1 MAFFVVSSRY
11 AFSQQASED
20 NMQHPKV
27 ALLSQAQSQQKMNGA
42 AATDLAAAK
51 QHQASSAPAVD
62 DESAH
67 GEDAP
72 QKESA
77 LGPSPPEQA
86 ASPDQDPNPRKEER
100 QEQQQQTLPA
110 AALPPAPKA
119 KPQPQPAAQAPQ
131 PPAAAKPRAAKP
143 KPNGEQEQA
152 RPQPPAVPPA
162 APAAATRSSAI
173 PTEDGTLTCP
183 GSPPRKRGEEGSIVY
198 WREWTEETPV
208 WSSPYKPKEG
218 EEPKYVTFEP
228 DEGGFNNVRMA
239 LEIFVL
245 FALATGRTLV
255 LPDEYP
261 MYLLGKEGVMH
272 DFDHFYDVEGWTK
285 YVDVLPMHKFLEKE
299 GLTGQLKDG
308 EMPPGN
314 ATRFDR
320 RRPLWEYIRRAT
332 DVFPVG
338 PNSHVVGID
347 LPKNFTTSE
356 ELMDYHPDFKTFSH
370 GRQLLQY
377 GPELQAKKSLH
388 FTSVMDGGNR
398 YLAHFYS
405 FLYFADP
412 QADAFMKRFV
422 RDHMHYKGEI
432 FCRAAKVV
440 DLLHAGGKD
449 KALEPYDAI
458 HIRRGDFQFTETRLE
473 AEEIFRIVEDVIVPG
488 SVVYVVTDESNATF
502 FDAVRDRYRLRFYQD
517 FHSQAGLEDM
527 NPNLAGMVEQ
537 VIASGAR
544 TYVGTYFS
552 TFTGY
557 ITRMRG
563 YLERNP
569 GYYFLKHFKDALQ
582 SPADNF
588 YASEPNFSREWPA
601 AYMGID
607 EQ

>member
-1 MAFFVVSSRY
+1 M
-11 AFSQQASED
+11 
-20 NMQHPKV
+20 HPKGV
-27 ALLSQAQSQQKMNGA
+27 LLSQAQTQQGKNS
-42 AATDLAAAK
+42 AATTDLTPAK
-51 QHQASSAPAVD
+51 QHESSSAPALD
-62 DESAH
+62 APARA
-67 GEDAP
+67 EDAV
-72 QKESA
+72 QKESE
-77 LGPSPPEQA
+77 LEPSRQEKS
-86 ASPDQDPNPRKEER
+86 ASSDQYSSPQKKER
-100 QEQQQQTLPA
+100 QEQQQPA
-110 AALPPAPKA
+110 PPAVALPPAPKA
-119 KPQPQPAAQAPQ
+119 KPQPQPPAQAPQ

-143 KPNGEQEQA
+143 KPNVAQEHA
-152 RPQPPAVPPA
+152 RPPSPPIPPLA
-162 APAAATRSSAI
+162 ATAAAASSI
-173 PTEDGTLTCP
+173 PTEDGTLLCP
-183 GSPPRKRGEEGSIVY
+183 GSPPRKRGEDGSIVY
-198 WREWTEETPV
+198 RREWTEETPV
-208 WSSPYKPKEG
+208 WSSPFKPKEG

-261 MYLLGKEGVMH
+261 MYLLGQQGVVH
-272 DFDHFYDVEGWTK
+272 DFDDFYDVERWTK

-332 DVFPVG
+332 DIFPVG
-338 PNSHVVGID
+338 PDSHVIGFN
-347 LPKNFTTSE
+347 LPANITTSE
-356 ELMDYHPDFKTFSH
+356 ELIDYRPDFKMFSQ

-377 GPELQAKKSLH
+377 GPDLQAKKALH

-412 QADAFMKRFV
+412 QADAFTKRFV
-422 RDHMHYKGEI
+422 RDHMHYKDEI

-440 DLLHAGGKD
+440 DLLHAEGKNE
-449 KALEPYDAI
+449 ALEPYDAI
-458 HIRRGDFQFTETRLE
+458 HIRRGDFQFTSTRLE
-473 AEEIFRIVEDVIVPG
+473 AEEIFRTVEDVIVPG
-488 SVVYVVTDESNATF
+488 SLVYVVTDESNATF
-502 FDAVRDRYRLRFYQD
+502 FDAVRDRYRLRFYKD

-527 NPNLAGMVEQ
+527 NPNLTGMVEQ

-563 YLERNP
+563 YLGKNP
-569 GYYFLKHFKDALQ
+569 GYYFLERYKDALQ

-588 YASEPNFSREWPA
+588 YASRPNFCREWPA
-601 AYMGID
+601 AYMRID